1 MNGMK
6 SGASGAGL
14 LHRRARAPSVRPALC
29 GLCGWLLS
37 CLVVSMAAGQSPP
50 ALAAAP
56 QLPIP
61 LAQLSAGWFAS
72 SLQRAGDA
80 ERQRQQL
87 LRVLAQRGE
96 LQPRLREKMVV
107 SAEPLDDWL
116 DERLPMTLPG
126 GLCLLGNRQLDR
138 DWLRAQSKGDWRLC
152 LVAGGGDD
160 DVRQLRQIAPA
171 IDYVPVR
178 LVDVRAFLE
187 APAAFW
193 TAPAAFWT
201 VPAAVFDEEASR

>member
-6 SGASGAGL
+6 SGVSGCGL
-14 LHRRARAPSVRPALC
+14 LPRRAGAPSVRPALC

-37 CLVVSMAAGQSPP
+37 CLVVSMAVSQSPP
-50 ALAAAP
+50 ALAAAS

-61 LAQLSAGWFAS
+61 LAQLSAGWFAPL
-72 SLQRAGDA
+72 LQKAGDA
-80 ERQRQQL
+80 QRQRQQL

-96 LQPRLREKMVV
+96 LQPRLREKLVV

-116 DERLPMTLPG
+116 GERLPMTLPG

-138 DWLRAQSKGDWRLC
+138 DWLRAQRKGDWRLC
-152 LVAGGGDD
+152 LMAGGDDD

-187 APAAFW
+187 APAAVFDEE
-193 TAPAAFWT
+193 AAFLGA
-201 VPAAVFDEEASR
+201 PAAVFDEEALR